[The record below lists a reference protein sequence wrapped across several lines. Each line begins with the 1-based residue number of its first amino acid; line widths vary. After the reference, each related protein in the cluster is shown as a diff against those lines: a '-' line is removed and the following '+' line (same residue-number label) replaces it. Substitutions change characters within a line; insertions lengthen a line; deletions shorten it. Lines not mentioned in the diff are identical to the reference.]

1 MLNSRG
7 PRMEPWGTQGN
18 YSGKT
23 KDPVYYIVKKFTFAD
38 NKLPDKTQGEMF
50 TASEVKVH
58 L

>member
-1 MLNSRG
+1 
-7 PRMEPWGTQGN
+7 MEPWGTQGN